1 MVSLLYRDH
10 ELTGV
15 FNFDKVVALVTRQ
28 LLIWGGG
35 GYSWQILVE
44 VCRLILKIHT
54 RFQIGLWTPYL
65 YFVNLALMI
74 YILIDCPSLLL
85 LGVEK
90 NILHIFQ
97 SFGHPH

>member
-15 FNFDKVVALVTRQ
+15 LNFDKVGGIGHATAFIL
-28 LLIWGGG
+28 GGG

-65 YFVNLALMI
+65 YFVSSALMI
-74 YILIDCPSLLL
+74 YI
-85 LGVEK
+85 
-90 NILHIFQ
+90 F
-97 SFGHPH
+97 